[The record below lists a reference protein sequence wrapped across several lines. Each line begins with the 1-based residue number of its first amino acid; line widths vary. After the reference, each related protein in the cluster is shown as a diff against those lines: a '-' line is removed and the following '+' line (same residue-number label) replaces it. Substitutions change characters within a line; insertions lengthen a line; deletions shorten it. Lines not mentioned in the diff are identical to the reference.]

1 MAKVKL
7 GEFEVTLNGDLPS
20 VGSQLPDFLLADGDL
35 QNVGLEQFTGKRLV
49 LNIFPSMSTPV
60 CSAAAVKFNALAS
73 QFENTVILCIS
84 RDLGFSHK
92 QFCLN
97 HNINDVI
104 FLSDMRNEDF
114 ANEYG
119 VLHTNGKF
127 QGLLARS
134 VLVADSDHKIIYSQ
148 LVDQTG
154 HEPDYDRVVD
164 VLTSLLELDNYISEQ
179 YLKVYFQKSISLLS
193 FLEIPQE

>member
-1 MAKVKL
+1 M
-7 GEFEVTLNGDLPS
+7 
-20 VGSQLPDFLLADGDL
+20 ADGDL
-35 QNVGLEQFTGKRLV
+35 QNVGLEQFKGKRLV

-97 HNINDVI
+97 HNINDVV

-119 VLHTNGKF
+119 VYDP
-127 QGLLARS
+127 A
-134 VLVADSDHKIIYSQ
+134 LVVH
-148 LVDQTG
+148 
-154 HEPDYDRVVD
+154 
-164 VLTSLLELDNYISEQ
+164 
-179 YLKVYFQKSISLLS
+179 
-193 FLEIPQE
+193 

>member
-35 QNVGLEQFTGKRLV
+35 QNVSLEQFKGKRLV

-92 QFCLN
+92 QFCIN

-134 VLVADSDHKIIYSQ
+134 VLVTDSDHRIIYSQ

-154 HEPDYDRVVD
+154 HEPNYDRVVE
-164 VLTSLLELDNYISEQ
+164 VLTS
-179 YLKVYFQKSISLLS
+179 
-193 FLEIPQE
+193 

>member
-7 GEFEVTLNGDLPS
+7 GEFEVTLSGDLPS

-35 QNVGLEQFTGKRLV
+35 QNVGLEQFKGKRLV

-104 FLSDMRNEDF
+104 FLSDMRKFNVTPHINWVSPIYDKKFDNKRVLMICLSAIPGLRPDVKPNDLIMDTENIIMTPD
-114 ANEYG
+114 AN
-119 VLHTNGKF
+119 
-127 QGLLARS
+127 
-134 VLVADSDHKIIYSQ
+134 
-148 LVDQTG
+148 
-154 HEPDYDRVVD
+154 
-164 VLTSLLELDNYISEQ
+164 
-179 YLKVYFQKSISLLS
+179 KVTF
-193 FLEIPQE
+193 F

>member
-35 QNVGLEQFTGKRLV
+35 QNVGLEQFKGKRLV

-97 HNINDVI
+97 HNINDVV
-104 FLSDMRNEDF
+104 FLSDMRNEDI
-114 ANEYG
+114 ANDCPRTYDC
-119 VLHTNGKF
+119 HTFWQFFKTKDF
-127 QGLLARS
+127 FCCHHISARM
-134 VLVADSDHKIIYSQ
+134 IY
-148 LVDQTG
+148 
-154 HEPDYDRVVD
+154 
-164 VLTSLLELDNYISEQ
+164 
-179 YLKVYFQKSISLLS
+179 
-193 FLEIPQE
+193 